1 MMRIGTKSKL
11 SLRRQEGLT
20 LIELMFAMVVLA
32 VGLGGIMTMVIAA
45 LASNGRNRTDTSA
58 TWLSVMI
65 LQQMAEI
72 PAGTNTIFTITDC
85 SGTVWNVN
93 TAPGGAT
100 LRGTDNVPMWVSND
114 INFNVAY
121 GAAAPGNGYQMSYA
135 SCGTN
140 GQAGIVYDVRWNV
153 TAQTMKTK
161 TVTVGAKIVGAAAT
175 NAGGASQNLYYS
187 MPVQMKSII
196 GN

>member
-1 MMRIGTKSKL
+1 MKFGTKSKL
-11 SLRRQEGLT
+11 AIKHQDGLT

-72 PAGTNTIFTITDC
+72 PAGTDTTFTITDC

-93 TAPGGAT
+93 TAAGGAT
-100 LRGTDNVPMWVSND
+100 LRGTDNAPMWVSND

-121 GAAAPGNGYQMSYA
+121 GAAAPGNGYQMLYA

-140 GQAGIVYDVRWNV
+140 GQAGIVYDVRWNI

-161 TVTVGAKIVGAAAT
+161 TVTVGAKIVGVAAT
-175 NAGGASQNLYYS
+175 NAGGAGQNMYYS
-187 MPVQMKSII
+187 MPVQMKSIV